1 MQRHRVSPP
10 AFWLLQ
16 PDSGIKAQRVA
27 RQLVDKQ
34 PHGLPADDFTIKQ
47 QLREVRH
54 DAADHLDALRDG
66 LVEVLAAAGIAVC
79 QARTG
84 ADAAG
89 WLASTLGR
97 PGVLLV
103 NRSASVA
110 ELRPELEAAGFSVD
124 EAYDGQYE
132 RPEEG
137 VGHYWEITP
146 PTGEAAWEAFSA
158 RPVSP
163 GDLEDGTVALLG
175 VNAVS
180 AEDGAVFFVQHLR
193 NISET
198 LGRAQ
203 KVILLVG
210 LDKIVRNRAA
220 AELVARAMAR
230 FGAASIALGVPG
242 RGREAEDGRE
252 AASGLAHAAFLPIHH
267 SGAPEGPRSLAPGQE
282 VSVILLDNG
291 RSALLGGERFRE
303 LFLCIGCR
311 ACQRECPTFP
321 YFGGSAGWKPRDY
334 LFAFLR
340 GASDSLS
347 DCAQCGRCQA
357 LCPLDIPIPYMIAL
371 CREEK
376 EYPLRD
382 RFYSHIHVLFLLA
395 SRAAPLANRLFRMA
409 PARVP
414 AEWVAGLDRRRPLPR
429 FYARN
434 LEHEFRARQWPSG
447 RKVVYYYGCYVNY
460 TDPALGLDVARV
472 LAHNFFE
479 PILPPPTCCGVA
491 AYSYG
496 DMRLARRLASTNV
509 RWLVEQVDRGLDI
522 VVSCPSCAL
531 ALQHHFPQILESVEA
546 QRVAEHTLDVGAF
559 LLREHAAG
567 RLDTHLGPLEKVAG
581 YHIPC
586 HMRVRDAG
594 RENVALLG
602 LVPGLDVRVVDRG
615 CCGLS
620 GSFGLKAHNR
630 KKSAEIGRELF
641 SVLLDPEL
649 DLAMTD
655 CAGCE
660 MQIRHGTGREV
671 AHPMRL
677 LWQAYGAVAKI
688 PDRLRRVE

>member
-1 MQRHRVSPP
+1 MQRPQVSPP
-10 AFWLLQ
+10 RSLAGCFS
-16 PDSGIKAQRVA
+16 PTPGSR
-27 RQLVDKQ
+27 
-34 PHGLPADDFTIKQ
+34 PSGLPGSSWTSSQQGLAADDSTIKQ

-89 WLASTLGR
+89 WLASALGR
-97 PGVLLV
+97 G
-103 NRSASVA
+103 RG
-110 ELRPELEAAGFSVD
+110 AAGESFGECGRTPRRAGGRRAFPLVR
-124 EAYDGQYE
+124 GVRRRRYE

-158 RPVSP
+158 RPACP
-163 GDLEDGTVALLG
+163 GDLRNGTVALLG

-180 AEDGAVFFVQHLR
+180 AEDGAVFFVAAPSQYLR
-193 NISET
+193 DAGQGRKRCPA
-198 LGRAQ
+198 GRARQ
-203 KVILLVG
+203 
-210 LDKIVRNRAA
+210 DRA
-220 AELVARAMAR
+220 RPGGG
-230 FGAASIALGVPG
+230 GAGRTRHGALWSGQYRPG
-242 RGREAEDGRE
+242 RAREGGREAEDGRE
-252 AASGLAHAAFLPIHH
+252 AASGPAPAAFLPIRH
-267 SGAPEGPRSLAPGQE
+267 SEAPEGSGSLAPGQE

-340 GASDSLS
+340 GANDSLS

-357 LCPLDIPIPYMIAL
+357 LCPLDIPIPVHDRL

-382 RFYSHIHVLFLLA
+382 RFYSHIHVLFLLS
-395 SRAAPLANRLFRMA
+395 SRAAPLANRLFRLA

-414 AEWVAGLDRRRPLPR
+414 VEWVAGLDRRRPLPR
-429 FYARN
+429 FYARDF
-434 LEHEFRARQWPSG
+434 EHEFRARQWPSG

-479 PILPPPTCCGVA
+479 PMLPPPICCGVA

-531 ALQHHFPQILESVEA
+531 ALQHHFPQILRKRSQA

-567 RLDTHLGPLEKVAG
+567 RLGHPSRPLTEG
-581 YHIPC
+581 
-586 HMRVRDAG
+586 G
-594 RENVALLG
+594 RLPRPVPYARASTPGLENVALLSWSRG
-602 LVPGLDVRVVDRG
+602 LAVQVVDRG
-615 CCGLS
+615 AA
-620 GSFGLKAHNR
+620 GSLAPLDSRRATGY
-630 KKSAEIGRELF
+630 KSMEIGRELF
-641 SVLLDPEL
+641 FRHARARD
-649 DLAMTD
+649 
-655 CAGCE
+655 
-660 MQIRHGTGREV
+660 RHGD
-671 AHPMRL
+671 
-677 LWQAYGAVAKI
+677 
-688 PDRLRRVE
+688 DRLRRLRDADPARQRGGRLFTR